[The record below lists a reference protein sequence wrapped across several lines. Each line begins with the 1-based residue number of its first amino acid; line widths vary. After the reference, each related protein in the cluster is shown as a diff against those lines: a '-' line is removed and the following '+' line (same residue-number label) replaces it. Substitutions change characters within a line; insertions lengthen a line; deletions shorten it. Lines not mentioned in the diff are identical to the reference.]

1 MFAFEIILICLG
13 NGWYLYEDGHMY
25 EGEWFNNQRHG
36 RGEMRDP
43 ENKPYER
50 GVYQNDELVAPEPI

>member
-1 MFAFEIILICLG
+1 MFIVLSG

-25 EGEWFNNQRHG
+25 EGEWFNNMRHG

-50 GVYQNDELVAPEPI
+50 GTYENDELVSSESI